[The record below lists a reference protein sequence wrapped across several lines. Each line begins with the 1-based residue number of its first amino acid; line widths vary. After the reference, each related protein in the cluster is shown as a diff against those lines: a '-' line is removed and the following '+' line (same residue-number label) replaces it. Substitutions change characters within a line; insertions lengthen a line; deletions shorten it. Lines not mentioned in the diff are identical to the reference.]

1 MLMKYYKDNIMYILR
16 LFEREKKRLIILGIN
31 LILISGASF
40 VLPFMTKQLIDAG
53 FIKKQVTLIA
63 IYSVS
68 ILVIYIISSLLSVI
82 LTSIS
87 LSSSRRLIAASPVL
101 RIFSYSKTDVFFT
114 IPFFV
119 AMNRYLSFS

>member
-68 ILVIYIISSLLSVI
+68 ILVIYIISSLLSVFKEKQRLMI
-82 LTSIS
+82 YNNIKKRLHFESFIKLSKMEFS
-87 LSSSRRLIAASPVL
+87 LLGQSPVCHCG
-101 RIFSYSKTDVFFT
+101 VF
-114 IPFFV
+114 
-119 AMNRYLSFS
+119 R

>member
-1 MLMKYYKDNIMYILR
+1 MKYYKDNIMYILR

-68 ILVIYIISSLLSVI
+68 ILGIYIISSLLSVFKEKQRLVIYNNIKKDYI
-82 LTSIS
+82 LKA
-87 LSSSRRLIAASPVL
+87 L
-101 RIFSYSKTDVFFT
+101 
-114 IPFFV
+114 
-119 AMNRYLSFS
+119 